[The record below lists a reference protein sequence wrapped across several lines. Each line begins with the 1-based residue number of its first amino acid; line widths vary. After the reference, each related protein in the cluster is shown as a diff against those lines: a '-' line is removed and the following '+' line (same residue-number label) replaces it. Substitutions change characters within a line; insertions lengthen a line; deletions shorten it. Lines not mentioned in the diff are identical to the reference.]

1 MANGTVITIS
11 SEDVGT
17 IIKGTAKTRTNGTDT
32 VIDINDLSSITIYL
46 RDPDGAVTTHTA
58 TATNGDGGTDGI
70 WSFTTASA
78 IFSENPG
85 IWKMQAKYAYGGG
98 NIFYSQI
105 KNITIGEAL
114 L

>member
-11 SEDVGT
+11 SEDIGT

-32 VIDINDLSSITIYL
+32 LIDINDLSSITIYL
-46 RDPDGAVTTHTA
+46 RDPDGEVTTHTA
-58 TATNGDGGTDGI
+58 TATNVDGGTDGI

-85 IWKMQAKYAYGGG
+85 LWKIQAKYLYGGG

-105 KNITIGEAL
+105 KNLTIGEAL